1 MEERIVISTITVC
14 QPDELEAD
22 DQRLIELAK
31 EATKRSY
38 SKYSKFSV
46 GAAVMLENGETVVGC
61 NQENAAFSV
70 TICAERTA
78 LFAAGAQYPDSAVTA
93 IAIAARGSDGLFTPE
108 PVTPCGTCRQALI
121 ETEQRFG
128 RSIHIIMYGA
138 NRTFVV
144 DGIKSLMP
152 LSFDDE
158 AMEVK

>member
-1 MEERIVISTITVC
+1 MEERTITSTIKVC
-14 QPDELEAD
+14 QPNELGTD

-78 LFAAGAQYPDSAVTA
+78 LFAAGAQYPDSAVAA
-93 IAIAARGSDGLFTPE
+93 IAIAARSGDGFFTPE

-138 NRTFVV
+138 KRTFVV
-144 DGIKSLMP
+144 DGTKTLMP
-152 LSFDDE
+152 LSFNDDS
-158 AMEVK
+158 M